1 MGYNLK
7 TDKNTFSHYANA
19 FRMFDEVCNKL
30 IANDEFKQLIDS
42 HITDPEYSD
51 PGYHVATIDFCVF
64 VGLPLKN
71 KNKEE
76 GEEEEDLALE
86 ESDDDD
92 SDFDQLVFDWQ
103 NESRNKIY
111 YGIPG
116 CGKSFEVDKFI
127 KEKLGIDDN
136 SYRKIRTT
144 FYLDYSYNDFVGQ
157 IMPKTKNDKLV
168 YEVNP
173 GPLTSALWAA
183 YLEPDLPVALIIEE
197 INRGNAPA
205 IFGDIFQ
212 LLDRD
217 DSGESTYSI
226 TNPIITQYF
235 DECGLD
241 KMPGNKIKL
250 PKNLFIFATMNSSD
264 QNVFK
269 LDTAFKRRWE
279 MIRMTNA
286 STKSDAK
293 QFNEFNIPGT
303 YTSWVDFVDNVN
315 KKILETG
322 LNEDRQLG
330 YWFLIKKSLA
340 GFSEEEQ
347 KTIFAN
353 KVLEY
358 LWNDV
363 LKFHEKDILFRSDI
377 NTFDDLITVY
387 IKHPKEVFADGVLNE
402 QESQDQSEGE

>member
-1 MGYNLK
+1 
-7 TDKNTFSHYANA
+7 
-19 FRMFDEVCNKL
+19 
-30 IANDEFKQLIDS
+30 
-42 HITDPEYSD
+42 
-51 PGYHVATIDFCVF
+51 
-64 VGLPLKN
+64 
-71 KNKEE
+71 
-76 GEEEEDLALE
+76 
-86 ESDDDD
+86 
-92 SDFDQLVFDWQ
+92 
-103 NESRNKIY
+103 
-111 YGIPG
+111 
-116 CGKSFEVDKFI
+116 
-127 KEKLGIDDN
+127 
-136 SYRKIRTT
+136 
-144 FYLDYSYNDFVGQ
+144 
-157 IMPKTKNDKLV
+157 
-168 YEVNP
+168 
-173 GPLTSALWAA
+173 
-183 YLEPDLPVALIIEE
+183 
-197 INRGNAPA
+197 
-205 IFGDIFQ
+205 
-212 LLDRD
+212 
-217 DSGESTYSI
+217 
-226 TNPIITQYF
+226 
-235 DECGLD
+235 
-241 KMPGNKIKL
+241 MPGNRIKL
-250 PKNLFIFATMNSSD
+250 PKNLYIFATMNSSD

-293 QFNEFNIPGT
+293 QFNDFNIPGT
-303 YTSWVDFVDNVN
+303 STSWVDFVDNVN

-340 GFSEEEQ
+340 GFNEEEQ